1 VDAHSEG
8 PGEGSTFRVR
18 LPIADGVT
26 DRETS
31 KVSDGATAVPRGSR
45 RVLVVDDH
53 RDSADS
59 LAMLLK
65 AMGHEVDRAYD
76 GEQGIELASK
86 VLPELILL
94 DIGMPRMDGFETC
107 RRIKAEA
114 WGEHTV
120 VVALTGWGQDEDRRK
135 SRAAGFDHHLVKP
148 VEIGDLVALMSTLDA
163 RRECDGARA
172 QEPNRRDR
180 FPGDGHTRSGRHASG
195 TTPST

>member
-1 VDAHSEG
+1 M
-8 PGEGSTFRVR
+8 
-18 LPIADGVT
+18 
-26 DRETS
+26 
-31 KVSDGATAVPRGSR
+31 PRANR

-65 AMGHEVDRAYD
+65 AMGHEVERAYD
-76 GEQGIELASK
+76 GEQAIELASK
-86 VLPELILL
+86 ILPELILL

-107 RRIKAEA
+107 RRIKAES
-114 WGEHTV
+114 WSERTR

-148 VEIGDLVALMSTLDA
+148 VEIGELVSLMTSLDSRRDGDGA
-163 RRECDGARA
+163 PAPEAGRRE
-172 QEPNRRDR
+172 R
-180 FPGDGHTRSGRHASG
+180 FPGDGHARSGRRTSD